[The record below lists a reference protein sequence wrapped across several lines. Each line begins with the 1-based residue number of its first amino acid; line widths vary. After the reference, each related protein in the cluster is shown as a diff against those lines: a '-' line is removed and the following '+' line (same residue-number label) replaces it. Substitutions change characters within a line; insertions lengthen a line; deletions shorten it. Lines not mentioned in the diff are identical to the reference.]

1 MNSSHSGS
9 SGMGI
14 VTYVVYAVIA
24 IVIIYAVSTLV
35 FKGASQDIVVSSNTH
50 IANPAS
56 LPPPFPIT
64 SDGRYRIKPGG
75 EYTFSF
81 WVYINAWAD
90 GSRPLSVLNIT
101 DSGLPSNSLLSVLL
115 YPADPMMAIRLYT
128 VVPPSTDYTKNTTRA
143 ALYAGTGSLI
153 GSAGTPQCDIQ
164 GIDLQRW
171 LNVTVCTNGRVV
183 DIYYDGKLN
192 RSCVMSSIIGAGT
205 SGKQAVS
212 IGEAGG
218 FQGSFGVM
226 NYYAYALTPDRI
238 YSIYLAGPGG
248 PPSFTS
254 YLSSKLG
261 INLTYSAPAT
271 A

>member
-1 MNSSHSGS
+1 M
-9 SGMGI
+9 MYAVYAIII
-14 VTYVVYAVIA
+14 VVVVYFA
-24 IVIIYAVSTLV
+24 SLLV
-35 FKGASQDIVVSSNTH
+35 FKGASQDITVVSTTQ
-50 IANPAS
+50 IANPTKS
-56 LPPPFPIT
+56 PLPSFPIT

-81 WVYINAWAD
+81 WVYINNWAD
-90 GSRPLSVLNIT
+90 GVRPLSVLNIT

-128 VVPPSTDYTKNTTRA
+128 STPPSTDYTKNTTRA

-153 GSAGTPQCDIQ
+153 GSGGTPQCDIQ

-171 LNVTVCTNGRVV
+171 LNVTVCTNGRIV

-192 RSCVMSSIIGAGT
+192 RSCVLPSIIGAGT
-205 SGKQAVS
+205 SGQQSVS

-248 PPSFTS
+248 PPSFLS

-261 INLTYSAPAT
+261 INLTYTQKST